1 MFIKKYIILYF
12 RTRNLNLSSALNEKL
27 LLSMKTA
34 NTKYIVLRL
43 LITKAHFTMAV
54 V

>member
-1 MFIKKYIILYF
+1 MQLELKLSTKLQTAFIYE
-12 RTRNLNLSSALNEKL
+12 NH
-27 LLSMKTA
+27 

-54 V
+54 P